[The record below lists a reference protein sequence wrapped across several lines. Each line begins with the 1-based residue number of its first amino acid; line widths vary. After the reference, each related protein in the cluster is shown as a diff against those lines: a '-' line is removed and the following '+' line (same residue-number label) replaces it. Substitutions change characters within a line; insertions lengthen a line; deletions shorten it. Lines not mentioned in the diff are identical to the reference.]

1 MSNSAMAGAEGYPPK
16 MEDWGSVNRASF
28 PAAHSVNG
36 IDKSAI
42 DADIKYA
49 QVKRNANLWCKK
61 RNRECL
67 FRVLKCQLK
76 AWAVDN

>member
-1 MSNSAMAGAEGYPPK
+1 MAGAEGYPPK

-49 QVKRNANLWCKK
+49 QVKRNADLWFKK
-61 RNRECL
+61 MNRARL
-67 FRVLKCQLK
+67 FRVLKTSLDVF
-76 AWAVDN
+76 AIGH